1 MYSQFFGNY
10 LLNNKLVTAKQLAE
24 AMEIKSE
31 TRLKLGVLAI
41 NAGYMNASEV
51 EIIHG
56 EQQRVDKRFG
66 DLAIERG
73 YMTSEQVNKLLVSQ
87 KTGFLLLGQALVDK
101 GYLTNAQFS
110 NAISDYKLKYKI
122 KNEDN
127 FNATS
132 DAMISIVSEF
142 YHFGNA
148 SCTKTVTEY
157 VSLLLKNIIRFI
169 GDDFTPL
176 EATLINN
183 FKCERIISQQIC
195 GKFSAFTAVEAIDSA
210 IAKFASRFAQEDL
223 NEIDEYTTA
232 AVGEF
237 LNLHNGLFT
246 VNMSNVNDVELELMP
261 QKSEHNTVLDLKT
274 NAFCIP
280 IVFTFGTVNFIISTK
295 N

>member
-31 TRLKLGVLAI
+31 TRMKLGVLAI
-41 NAGYMNASEV
+41 NAGYMNARQV
-51 EIIHG
+51 ETVHD
-56 EQQRVDKRFG
+56 EQQRVDKKFG
-66 DLAIERG
+66 ELAVELG
-73 YMTSEQVNKLLVSQ
+73 YMTLEQVNKLVASQ
-87 KTGFLLLGQALVDK
+87 KTGFLVLGQALVDM
-101 GYLTNAQFS
+101 GYLTNSQFS
-110 NAISDYKLKYKI
+110 NAINDYKLKYKI
-122 KNEDN
+122 KSEDN
-127 FNATS
+127 FSATS
-132 DAMISIVSEF
+132 AAMISIVSEF

-157 VSLLLKNIIRFI
+157 ISLLLKNIIRFI

-183 FKCERIISQQIC
+183 FKCERVISQQIC
-195 GKFSAFTAVEAIDSA
+195 GKFSAFTAIEANDST
-210 IAKFASRFAQEDL
+210 IAEFASHFAQEEL
-223 NEIDEYTTA
+223 NTVDEYTEA

-237 LNLHNGLFT
+237 LNLHNGLFA
-246 VNMSNVNDVELELMP
+246 VNMSNDNDIELELQP
-261 QKSEHNTVLDLKT
+261 QNAEHNTVLDLKT
-274 NAFCIP
+274 NAFCVP